1 MLNVDGNTSGARL
14 RRTMKRDGAAIN
26 APPKPFSA
34 DRAERAVSEGS
45 RMGAMLSRL
54 PDDLLRTLV
63 PDFLTPAELA
73 RFSAT
78 NRRGLSFGRPTEQC
92 EHRWTLEQGPDIE
105 TFRCSTRIISR
116 HRYLPPKR
124 LPSAALAESARD
136 LRGFCRACGVEH
148 MRRSAALVYRTQ
160 CSATDINRGFFPA
173 IKAPIGHLQDDAISC
188 LPQYTPL
195 HKCITARDVP
205 IEPDAKAGD
214 TVEVDMQAY
223 GILPIARL
231 SAKTEGVRVLE
242 HATLEPVAGEAEPKA
257 PTWQPWSGTKL
268 NPEEAK
274 EVCNRT
280 LRPNSATE
288 LVGLPAFH
296 RLSIR

>member
-1 MLNVDGNTSGARL
+1 
-14 RRTMKRDGAAIN
+14 
-26 APPKPFSA
+26 
-34 DRAERAVSEGS
+34 
-45 RMGAMLSRL
+45 MGAMLSRL
-54 PDDLLRTLV
+54 PDELLRTLV
-63 PDFLTPAELA
+63 PGFLTPAELA

-92 EHRWTLEQGPDIE
+92 EHMWSLKQGPDRE

-124 LPSAALAESARD
+124 LPSAALAETARD
-136 LRGFCRACGVEH
+136 LRGFCRACGVEC

-195 HKCITARDVP
+195 HKCIMAKDVP

-214 TVEVDMQAY
+214 TVEIDMQAY
-223 GILPIARL
+223 GIVPRARP

-268 NPEEAK
+268 DPEEAK
-274 EVCNRT
+274 ELCDDAGE
-280 LRPNSATE
+280 LRLVE
-288 LVGLPAFH
+288 LPVFH

>member
-1 MLNVDGNTSGARL
+1 
-14 RRTMKRDGAAIN
+14 
-26 APPKPFSA
+26 
-34 DRAERAVSEGS
+34 
-45 RMGAMLSRL
+45 MGAMLSRL
-54 PDDLLRTLV
+54 PDELLRTLV

-92 EHRWTLEQGPDIE
+92 EHRWTLEQGLDIE
-105 TFRCSTRIISR
+105 IFRCSTRIISR

-136 LRGFCRACGVEH
+136 LRGFCRACGVER
-148 MRRSAALVYRTQ
+148 MRRSAALVSRTQ

-173 IKAPIGHLQDDAISC
+173 IRAPIGHLQDDAISC
-188 LPQYTPL
+188 LPQHSPL
-195 HKCITARDVP
+195 FQKCITARDVP

-214 TVEVDMQAY
+214 TVEIDMQAY
-223 GILPIARL
+223 GILPLARL
-231 SAKTEGVRVLE
+231 SAKETVGGPSIRVLE

-268 NPEEAK
+268 DPEEAK
-274 EVCNRT
+274 ELCNRT
-280 LRPNSATE
+280 LQPMSATG
-288 LVGLPAFH
+288 LAGLPAFH

>member
-1 MLNVDGNTSGARL
+1 
-14 RRTMKRDGAAIN
+14 
-26 APPKPFSA
+26 
-34 DRAERAVSEGS
+34 
-45 RMGAMLSRL
+45 MGAMLSRL

-78 NRRGLSFGRPTEQC
+78 NRRGLSFGRPTEHC
-92 EHRWTLEQGPDIE
+92 EHRWNLEGGPAVE
-105 TFRCSTRIISR
+105 TFRCSTRFISR

-136 LRGFCRACGVEH
+136 LRGFCRACGVER

-223 GILPIARL
+223 GIQHLARL
-231 SAKTEGVRVLE
+231 SAKTEGIRVLE

-257 PTWQPWSGTKL
+257 PTWKPWSGTRL
-268 NPEEAK
+268 NPEEAE
-274 EVCNRT
+274 EVCNDVGE
-280 LRPNSATE
+280 LR